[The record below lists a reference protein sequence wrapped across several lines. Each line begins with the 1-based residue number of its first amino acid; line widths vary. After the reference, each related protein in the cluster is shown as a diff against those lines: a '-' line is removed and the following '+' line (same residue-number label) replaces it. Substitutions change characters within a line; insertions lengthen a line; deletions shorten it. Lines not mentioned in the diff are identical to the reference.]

1 MGLGLVYR
9 VRARVRLRVRAMAR
23 VRVRA
28 RARPRVRVRV
38 RARARPRARPRRV
51 HAEEPLEHGAH
62 RLLDRWREGLAHSHL
77 TKPVRDTVRGSV
89 RVV

>member
-9 VRARVRLRVRAMAR
+9 VRARVRLRVRDRAR
-23 VRVRA
+23 VRVRVRP
-28 RARPRVRVRV
+28 RARPRA